1 MMWLPRDARIIL
13 TAKFIRTFGFGLMGV
28 VLGLYLEEAGYQ
40 PQQVGLI
47 LTASLAGSA
56 VLTGMMAVRADRIG
70 RRRTLILSTGLMVI
84 SGLAFS
90 VAQSSLLLIAAALTG
105 TISATSGEVGP
116 FEPIEMAVL
125 PQIVPTERRNALF
138 GWYNTVS
145 AIAVALG
152 ALAAGVPAVL
162 QTSRGIDVLVSYRV
176 LFTIYAGLALGSM
189 GVLAL
194 LSHEVEATPTPQSI
208 TRRAMP
214 LHESRGVVARLAG
227 LFALDALGGGFVVQ
241 SLIAYWFSLKFG
253 VGGEVLG
260 PVFFGV
266 NVMKAASYQGAVWLA
281 NRIGL
286 INTMVFTHLP
296 SNVLLMLIPVMPTL
310 PLAIL
315 VLLLRHALAQMD
327 VPARGSYVVAV
338 VHPDE
343 RTAATGVT
351 TLARTA
357 AQAVSPAIAGVALQ
371 LASLGAP
378 FFIAGA
384 LKIVYDLGLYMSFR
398 RLKPADELA
407 REKV

>member
-1 MMWLPRDARIIL
+1 
-13 TAKFIRTFGFGLMGV
+13 
-28 VLGLYLEEAGYQ
+28 
-40 PQQVGLI
+40 
-47 LTASLAGSA
+47 
-56 VLTGMMAVRADRIG
+56 
-70 RRRTLILSTGLMVI
+70 
-84 SGLAFS
+84 
-90 VAQSSLLLIAAALTG
+90 
-105 TISATSGEVGP
+105 
-116 FEPIEMAVL
+116 
-125 PQIVPTERRNALF
+125 
-138 GWYNTVS
+138 
-145 AIAVALG
+145 
-152 ALAAGVPAVL
+152 
-162 QTSRGIDVLVSYRV
+162 
-176 LFTIYAGLALGSM
+176 M